1 MTTQKCG
8 NFSSWSQVAAA
19 LLALPSFNFAI
30 QAQDLPRQS
39 TTTHVPASVMRNGGA
54 QSRDRFTRALV
65 AIPANSAEGPSR
77 KLPKFI
83 AHRDYLAADGP
94 ENLAMGDLNGDGIAD
109 LVVPNGNSQNISVL
123 LGNRDGSF
131 QPLQLIDSGDAGPFD
146 VVIADFNGDGKND
159 VAVTT
164 ASGVSILLGDGKG
177 NLSAP
182 TVIAAG
188 TVPTRLIAADFNG
201 DHKLDLAVT
210 NLGSNDVTIL
220 MGKGDGTFTAETVA
234 VGMGPA
240 GIAAGDFNHDGKS
253 DLVVA
258 NSGIHVGK
266 NKGPN
271 GNTLAILLG
280 NGKGRFKSATFIPVE
295 KTPLVV
301 VVSDFDKDNKQDLAV
316 TNNGK
321 GDVSELLGNDNGTF
335 QTPHLFHIGPNAD
348 GLSAADFNGDGNAD
362 LVATDGNLLNVALL
376 LGDGAGNFKPA
387 VQIPSGRAPA
397 AVLTG
402 DFNHDGKADYMTA
415 NLDPNTVSVVLGKG
429 DGTFFDIGP
438 GIPTH
443 VRFGAQT
450 ITADFNN
457 DGIPDIAIANS
468 GVIGN
473 FGSTVSV
480 LLGNKKKSFEKEI
493 VFEVGQQPNGLA
505 AADFNHDGHLDL
517 VVASAGHFP
526 KHGKVALLMGNGDGT
541 FQPAVDFTA
550 GAFPIAV
557 DVGDFNGDGNPDAVV
572 ANSGADNQIPSI
584 SLLLGDG
591 KGGFAKS
598 KTIFTFPNLTQLIK
612 VQTGDFNRDGKA
624 DIAYLSIFEDNRVSV
639 QLGNGNGTF
648 QAPVVVTSAGF
659 ETTFFTFSV
668 GDLNHDGIPD
678 FAVEEDGAIETLLGN
693 GNGNFTSKGQFLEG
707 EGTSFTFLPSLLLA
721 DFNGDGFLDVAGA
734 DGFTASIP
742 VLLGN
747 GDGTLDTAAL
757 FGGGLADSAVA
768 VDFGKFEPEL
778 VMSTP
783 EQVVVVKDATRS
795 KQTSEWRA
803 GGGFDSNK

>member
-1 MTTQKCG
+1 MRRKHDHVVTPCVLDFYTLAPTSLDSLRDRINSQENRKRIFIFMTTQKCER
-8 NFSSWSQVAAA
+8 FSSWSRVAAS
-19 LLALPSFNFAI
+19 LLALLTFNVAI
-30 QAQDLPRQS
+30 QAQDLSQS
-39 TTTHVPASVMRNGGA
+39 TALHTPASVMRNGGG
-54 QSRDRFTRALV
+54 QSSNRFSAALAV
-65 AIPANSAEGPSR
+65 ITANSADGPSK

-109 LVVPNGNSQNISVL
+109 LVVPNGNSQDISVL

-131 QPLQLIDSGDAGPFD
+131 QPLRLIDAGGAWPSD
-146 VVIADFNGDGKND
+146 VVIADLNGDGKND

-177 NLSAP
+177 NLGAP
-182 TVIAAG
+182 AVITAG

-210 NLGSNDVTIL
+210 NLGSNDVSIL
-220 MGKGDGTFTAETVA
+220 MGEGDGTFTTETVA

-240 GIAAGDFNHDGKS
+240 GIAVGDFNRDGKA
-253 DLVVA
+253 DLAVA
-258 NSGIHVGK
+258 NSAVHAGK
-266 NKGPN
+266 NKGSN

-280 NGKGRFKSATFIPVE
+280 NGKGGFKPATFIPVE

-301 VVSDFDKDNKQDLAV
+301 IVSDFNKDSKQDLAV
-316 TNNGK
+316 TSNAK
-321 GDVSELLGNDNGTF
+321 GEVSELLGNGDGTF
-335 QTPHLFHIGPNAD
+335 RTPRPFHVGPHAD
-348 GLSAADFNGDGNAD
+348 GLVAADFNGDGNED

-376 LGDGAGNFKPA
+376 VGDGAGSFQPA

-397 AVLTG
+397 AVFAG

-429 DGTFFDIGP
+429 DGTFFDIGS

-450 ITADFNN
+450 ISADFNN

-473 FGSTVSV
+473 GSTVSV
-480 LLGNKKKSFEKEI
+480 LLGNKKKSFDKEK
-493 VFEVGQQPNGLA
+493 VFEVGQEPNGLA

-517 VVASAGHFP
+517 IVANAGHFP

-550 GAFPIAV
+550 GAFPVAI

-572 ANSGADNQIPSI
+572 ANSDADNQIPSI

-598 KTIFTFPNLTQLIK
+598 KTVVTFPNLTQLIK

-639 QLGNGNGTF
+639 QLGNGDGTF
-648 QAPVVVTSAGF
+648 RSPVVVTSAGF

-668 GDLNHDGIPD
+668 GDL
-678 FAVEEDGAIETLLGN
+678 T
-693 GNGNFTSKGQFLEG
+693 T
-707 EGTSFTFLPSLLLA
+707 
-721 DFNGDGFLDVAGA
+721 
-734 DGFTASIP
+734 TASPISP
-742 VLLGN
+742 LRRTV
-747 GDGTLDTAAL
+747 
-757 FGGGLADSAVA
+757 
-768 VDFGKFEPEL
+768 P
-778 VMSTP
+778 
-783 EQVVVVKDATRS
+783 
-795 KQTSEWRA
+795 
-803 GGGFDSNK
+803 